1 MSLAKLNFQESERN
15 YSSMSANSEWLKAYE
30 AQKSKAL
37 EQLSAAK
44 SDAGLIHSNSPG
56 LSGPSKKRRVFHSWA
71 YTSPNSGNGY
81 DLSNHL
87 IKDNLNFI
95 ILIMIIP
102 GLWGILGQWDILLLT

>member
-1 MSLAKLNFQESERN
+1 
-15 YSSMSANSEWLKAYE
+15 MSANSEWLKAYE

-71 YTSPNSGNGY
+71 YTSPSQGNRY
-81 DLSNHL
+81 DLSTL
-87 IKDNLNFI
+87 RFLLN
-95 ILIMIIP
+95 ILV
-102 GLWGILGQWDILLLT
+102 LLYVLFDFFPD

>member
-1 MSLAKLNFQESERN
+1 
-15 YSSMSANSEWLKAYE
+15 MSANSEWLKAYE

-95 ILIMIIP
+95 
-102 GLWGILGQWDILLLT
+102 QVSSRRRAS